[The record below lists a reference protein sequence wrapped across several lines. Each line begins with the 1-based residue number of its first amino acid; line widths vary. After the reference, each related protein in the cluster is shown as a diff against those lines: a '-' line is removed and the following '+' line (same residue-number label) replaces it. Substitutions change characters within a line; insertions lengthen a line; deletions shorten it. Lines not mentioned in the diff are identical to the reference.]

1 MRKLVI
7 LSAAATALAVAGPAW
22 AQSIATT
29 TTDLNVRAGPSSQEA
44 VIGTIAGGSSVSID
58 TCVNA
63 GRWCRVDL
71 NGGSGWISS
80 RFLSGDIASSGAV
93 VSTETT
99 GAITRPGSPGTTA
112 GVVTG
117 GAAGAVTGAVIGGP
131 VGAAI
136 GGAAGMVAGG
146 ATGAAIDPP
155 VRVRSYVRTHRVEP
169 LYLKQRVAVGAT
181 LPDTVELRPI
191 PDYEYQYVYLNDR
204 PVLVEPQSRRVVYV
218 VR

>member
-22 AQSIATT
+22 ADMIATT

-44 VIGTIAGGSSVSID
+44 VLGRLAAGESVGID

-63 GRWCRVDL
+63 GRWCRV
-71 NGGSGWISS
+71 NFGGGSGWVSS
-80 RFLSGDIASSGAV
+80 RFLSGDFASSGAV
-93 VSTETT
+93 VSGETT

-117 GAAGAVTGAVIGGP
+117 GTAGAITGAVIGGP

-146 ATGAAIDPP
+146 TTGAVLDPP
-155 VRVRSYVRTHRVEP
+155 YRVRSYVRTHRVEP
-169 LYLKQRVAVGAT
+169 LYLNERVAIGST
-181 LPDTVELRPI
+181 LPETVELRPI
-191 PDYEYQYVYLNDR
+191 PDYEYRYVYLNDR
-204 PVLVEPQSRRVVYV
+204 PVLVEPQTRRVVYV